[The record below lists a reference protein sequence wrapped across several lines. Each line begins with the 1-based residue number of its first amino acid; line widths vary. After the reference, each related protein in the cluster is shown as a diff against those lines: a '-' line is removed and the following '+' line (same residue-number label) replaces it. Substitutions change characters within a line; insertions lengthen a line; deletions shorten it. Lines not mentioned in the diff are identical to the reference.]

1 MKIYNSI
8 FCGALVAMLCSN
20 CVKVDITP
28 ILDSLEEPNVVTLQ
42 LKSSDVVVTKASGE
56 YSEDVEN
63 IINGF
68 QCFFV
73 DDDENIIYYTENILD
88 PNPNSE
94 IGVSSKLE
102 NYKLEVPA
110 EIYDD
115 IKDGCTLYVVA
126 NNTEIEL
133 DETPTLSELMAKSA
147 KALIATPDSFVMVG
161 YSGITVDE
169 YGKVSGTVSLDRLAA
184 KIKVTVNLDK
194 TVKVGTQTWT
204 SDPTQEGTSM
214 EFVGLSATTLG
225 AAESNT
231 NLELEVDSEM
241 MTVTSKKDDKE
252 NVIGYTI
259 TQDVPFY
266 TYPISWTTTQ
276 QKYIK
281 LYIPWQSGSGS
292 YATYE
297 YQIPVN
303 FDGCKLESNHFYDI
317 TVNVGVVGGLTE
329 PVALTPSYY
338 VMDWG
343 TGEVNTDLS
352 RPKYLVV
359 EENYVEIYNQNSY
372 SINYYASDPVTVTK
386 TSVQFDSYK
395 YATTRHITINSSNTT
410 VTPSATGLVVADKW
424 NDYQISNQVTEGNDG
439 IFTFNHEMSS
449 NTFVPHYIYITVS
462 TEFFTENV
470 TIVQYPPIYIK
481 SDLSNGKVYV
491 NAYSYSGNDSYRNVK
506 DDNGI
511 GIGSISDPDS
521 ITGDD
526 NGTNVNQNMYN
537 VYITSLPSS
546 NANVIGDPRVSEGG
560 DLSGINEL
568 TNYRA
573 TRSDAVNILAPA
585 FKIASSY
592 GKTVVMTYA
601 GAQNRCASYQEDGYP
616 AGRWRI
622 PTRAEIEFMQERALN
637 GDIPSLFNGIYS
649 TDRWG
654 TWQYSTGYWSAD
666 GYVYWPDYDSD
677 GDEIGW
683 KTPDFYSPTEMN
695 STNQSV
701 RCVYDIWY
709 WGEDNVQSALTKAT
723 WGDAKTNDKL

>member
-231 NLELEVDSEM
+231 DLELEVDSEM
-241 MTVTSKKDDKE
+241 MTVTYKKDDKE

-303 FDGCKLESNHFYDI
+303 FDGCKIESNHFYDI

-491 NAYSYSGNDSYRNVK
+491 NAKTSDPK
-506 DDNGI
+506 DDNNKGL
-511 GIGSISDPDS
+511 GSIATGVSGSDTKVND
-521 ITGDD
+521 
-526 NGTNVNQNMYN
+526 NQNMYN

-546 NANVIGDPRVSEGG
+546 SQSVIGDPRDLQGTT
-560 DLSGINEL
+560 LSGIDNL
-568 TNYRA
+568 KKYRK
-573 TRSDAVNILAPA
+573 TRDGAENIIAPA
-585 FKIASSY
+585 FKIASSW
-592 GKTVVMTYA
+592 GKTTQMSYDAAVK
-601 GAQNRCASYQEDGYP
+601 RCASYQEDGYP
-616 AGRWRI
+616 MGRWRL
-622 PTRAEIEFMQERALN
+622 PTQAEIEFMQLRAIN
-637 GDIPSLFNGIYS
+637 HDIPSLFNGV
-649 TDRWG
+649 DDGNWG
-654 TWQYSTGYWSAD
+654 HAYRGYWAA
-666 GYVYWPDYDSD
+666 GGQLYWPGYDASGND
-677 GDEIGW
+677 LG
-683 KTPDFYSPTEMN
+683 PDAGFYAPSGEMN
-695 STNQSV
+695 TSNSV

-723 WGDAKTNDKL
+723 WGDAKTNDQL